1 MSNSG
6 DSAAPSA
13 QAAFTKLEGVA
24 GETLKHL
31 ATMTKRARAA
41 EKEAAEL
48 NDLMRR
54 FTGNPREAGE
64 VLTKLKQLEDENQ
77 DLRNRL
83 DEGRAGVERL
93 LAKIRFLENQR

>member
-6 DSAAPSA
+6 DNGAPSV
-13 QAAFTKLEGVA
+13 QDAFTHLEGVV
-24 GETLKHL
+24 GETLKEL
-31 ATMTKRARAA
+31 AVMRKRARAA

-54 FTGNPREAGE
+54 FTGNPKEAGE
-64 VLTKLKQLEDENQ
+64 VLTKLKHLEDEND
-77 DLRNRL
+77 DLRSRM

-93 LAKIRFLENQR
+93 LAKIRFLENQG